1 MHWCFIRIRI
11 PELDPYLPG
20 AFIFMRIGISL
31 CVLAGLGR
39 CHFIFLLFFAGGFAT
54 PEEEE
59 EEETVH
65 G

>member
-1 MHWCFIRIRI
+1 MRWCFIRIRI
-11 PELDPYLPG
+11 PELDPYLPR

-39 CHFIFLLFFAGGFAT
+39 YHLTFLLFFAGGFAT

-59 EEETVH
+59 EETVH

>member
-1 MHWCFIRIRI
+1 MRWCFIRIRI
-11 PELDPYLPG
+11 PELDPYLLG
-20 AFIFMRIGISL
+20 AFIFIRIGISL

-39 CHFIFLLFFAGGFAT
+39 CQFKFLLFFVDRFAML
-54 PEEEE
+54 EEE